1 MFKKEKTMTDFNY
14 NDVIEYV
21 DDTFDENFEAAKKWA
36 REHNTTL
43 DELIDRRTERDGVL
57 YRYFQIGEEP
67 KPYIPTDEEKAAI
80 IRRKRDVLID
90 DIKWRIERYKSQQ
103 ELEIETSDNA
113 TTYTQILRYMQ
124 YLRDIPVQEDFPNM
138 ELLTFEQWQE
148 TLSD

>member
-1 MFKKEKTMTDFNY
+1 MTNFNY
-14 NDVIEYV
+14 GDVIEYI

-90 DIKWRIERYKSQQ
+90 GIKWRIERYKSQQ

-124 YLRDIPVQEDFPNM
+124 YLRDIPAQENFPNI

>member
-1 MFKKEKTMTDFNY
+1 MTDFNY

-43 DELIDRRTERDGVL
+43 EELIDRRTERDGVL

-124 YLRDIPVQEDFPNM
+124 YLRDIPAQENFPNI

-148 TLSD
+148 RLSD